1 MAANPAGALTRW
13 MGPALV
19 LAAVS
24 ALVGVLVRGDVGLVL
39 DSASLLLLGT
49 FPALRVV
56 VLAVRWSRSGDR
68 KYANAAV
75 ALLLLMAVGVIVV
88 SVWG

>member
-1 MAANPAGALTRW
+1 VALNPAGALARW
-13 MGPALV
+13 TGLALV

-24 ALVGVLVRGDVGLVL
+24 ALVGVLVGGDVGLVL
-39 DSASLLLLGT
+39 DSVSLLLLGT
-49 FPALRVV
+49 LPALRVV
-56 VLAVRWSRSGDR
+56 VLAVGWSRSGDR